1 MKLICIIKGDEWR
14 GNLQCPLVLLLK
26 HKLKR
31 EKWLQEPFRGCE
43 PDGRSAETRPL
54 YLFVRHNIDAIRRM
68 RPCTKA
74 CKSNQSGVGVELAT
88 FKTHTHT
95 HICERNTPPLFRQY
109 LHTNLSVHFFLFIHP
124 SISPAIRL
132 PSLQSAVTYK
142 EFHYSL
148 VKQHFCGCLC
158 VCASACVWF
167 FLNFRIRTLLC
178 VDSC

>member
-1 MKLICIIKGDEWR
+1 MKLICIIKEDEWR
-14 GNLQCPLVLLLK
+14 GNLQCPLVSLLK

-54 YLFVRHNIDAIRRM
+54 YLFVTHNIDAIRRM

-95 HICERNTPPLFRQY
+95 YVKET
-109 LHTNLSVHFFLFIHP
+109 LHYCSYSTFTRTSQLIFSSLSTHP
-124 SISPAIRL
+124 SRQPSASQASSQQSLIRN
-132 PSLQSAVTYK
+132 SITV
-142 EFHYSL
+142 
-148 VKQHFCGCLC
+148 
-158 VCASACVWF
+158 
-167 FLNFRIRTLLC
+167 
-178 VDSC
+178 